1 MLGPRFGAGT
11 RGSGRPARAPWLP
24 QLALLLAIVGAVFLV
39 AARAGAFE
47 RRSGGAD
54 DATAALARG
63 DLSDDYTDDGAEGDA
78 DDRAAGS
85 AALASSV
92 RRCPS
97 QKARVVY
104 RDRRPVKC
112 AACPSPEAAA
122 AAECAPCEPP
132 PAPLPR
138 EPSVDEALAILRRAL
153 TERGG
158 GGGATAASAG
168 GDGGSA
174 LASRIAASFAAYAE
188 LHARIM
194 DPQDRSVPKRFVA
207 WRLQDYGGAGLGN
220 RLLGMVSTLAL
231 AVATNRAFLMYSDD
245 VLSSVLA
252 PAPREDGGIDWS
264 WERGMAA
271 YAAAHGGASPPSE
284 HHQQGLGMKEF
295 CACEDWRSGSGVKD
309 AVPLLTLES
318 TQYFFPCISHN
329 PAYRPALR
337 AMLGDSFEFFRHAM
351 TRFIHLRPELRA
363 ELDTFEREVMRPPP
377 PAPAPGAAAA
387 ARPRRRYVIG
397 LQIRTGH
404 LIRARH
410 EEQAFYKCA
419 RAVAAKAAALHAA
432 AGGSDAA
439 AVAARGSGSVD
450 DALAAIEAAL
460 GGGGGGVAAPSA
472 AADGADLDVVYFLA
486 TDDGELRSR
495 ARQVFGDALLLY
507 GGAHNG
513 AVMDTFLLSRCD
525 DVIITWPKSTF
536 GSVGAAL
543 TRAGKP
549 PHAVVSGAKRGN
561 ECVQL
566 LSTEP
571 CYHGWFDRWKMSCY
585 SKERFETPE
594 ALNYDNCYY
603 CQADTDRCELGRG
616 GGSVIGGRP
625 LLSAHTVLT
634 SLRICAPAAATTL

>member
-1 MLGPRFGAGT
+1 MLGRYGAGA
-11 RGSGRPARAPWLP
+11 RGAGRPPRAPWLP
-24 QLALLLAIVGAVFLV
+24 QLALLLAIAGAVFLV
-39 AARAGAFE
+39 AARSGAFE
-47 RRSGGAD
+47 RRGGGD
-54 DATAALARG
+54 DAAAAALARG
-63 DLSDDYTDDGAEGDA
+63 DLADDYVDDGAEGEA
-78 DDRAAGS
+78 DDHAAAP
-85 AALASSV
+85 AALSSASSV

-97 QKARVVY
+97 QKTRVVY
-104 RDRRPVKC
+104 RERRPAKC
-112 AACPSPEAAA
+112 PSCPSPDAGAVEGAAA
-122 AAECAPCEPP
+122 AVAAAPCEPP

-153 TERGG
+153 TERGA
-158 GGGATAASAG
+158 GGGAAAVHG
-168 GDGGSA
+168 GDSSGGGSA
-174 LASRIAASFAAYAE
+174 LASRIASSFAAYAD

-194 DPQDRSVPKRFVA
+194 DPQDTSVPKRFVA

-220 RLLGMVSTLAL
+220 RLLGMVSTLAV
-231 AVATNRAFLMYSDD
+231 AVATNRAFLMYADD

-252 PAPREDGGIDWS
+252 PAPREAGGIDWD
-264 WERGMAA
+264 WDRGMAA
-271 YAAAHGGASPPSE
+271 YAAAHGGSAPPRE

-318 TQYFFPCISHN
+318 TQYFFPCVSHN

-351 TRFIHLRPELRA
+351 THFIHLRPELRA
-363 ELDTFEREVMRPPP
+363 ELDAFEHGIMRPPP
-377 PAPAPGAAAA
+377 PAPVPGA
-387 ARPRRRYVIG
+387 PPNRRRYVIG

-432 AGGSDAA
+432 AASASSGSDAA
-439 AVAARGSGSVD
+439 PAARGGTVD

-460 GGGGGGVAAPSA
+460 AGGGAAAAAPAAAAA
-472 AADGADLDVVYFLA
+472 AADGGGGDLDVVYFLA

-507 GGAHNG
+507 GGPHNA

-543 TRAGKP
+543 TRSGKP

-571 CYHGWFDRWKMSCY
+571 CFHGWFDRWKVSCY

-603 CQADTDRCELGRG
+603 CQADTDR
-616 GGSVIGGRP
+616 
-625 LLSAHTVLT
+625 
-634 SLRICAPAAATTL
+634 